1 MSKFDEYRGNFIKRK
16 TIEDISEDHIVFFV
30 LFFVETYCMDF
41 CKRKVIHKVSR
52 PPLPLKNMLGLIL
65 LSEVLKESSARKIAD
80 FTKTDSVYKTGYGR
94 YILFLKRVGNSA
106 LSYFILKNNVW
117 NSVILFIFCV

>member
-1 MSKFDEYRGNFIKRK
+1 MAKYDEYREKFIEQKR
-16 TIEDISEDHIVFFV
+16 IEDVSENHIVFFV

-41 CKRKVIHKVSR
+41 CKRKIIYKVSR

-65 LSEVLKESSARKIAD
+65 LSEILKESSARKIAA

-94 YILFLKRVGNSA
+94 YILFLKRVGNS
-106 LSYFILKNNVW
+106 L
-117 NSVILFIFCV
+117 